1 MLPKTKYPIVDI
13 TIPSTKEIKKF
24 RPIIVKEEKLLLMAK
39 SSESESDIFNVIKQI
54 VNNCSI
60 DESFD
65 VDSLALYELEYIFLK
80 LRGYSI
86 GNKIEVV
93 YKDLE
98 DEQKY
103 TVEINLDNIEIVY
116 PNTDPESNIITI
128 DEDTEIALRYPPAS
142 LYSDH
147 QFLDA
152 ENENVF
158 EELITRCVEYIKHDG
173 KKIVVDANN
182 DEQKKELIEFIDN
195 LESSK
200 YSKFQEFFAST
211 PHMEY
216 TVKYTNS
223 LGNEKSIVLRTL
235 NDFFMLR

>member
-1 MLPKTKYPIVDI
+1 
-13 TIPSTKEIKKF
+13 
-24 RPIIVKEEKLLLMAK
+24 MAK